1 LTDDLP
7 VLSFGGMGTALSRF
21 RKMPALL
28 AVGGIVLVWLSAVP
42 PASAEEEI
50 YKYLDD
56 AGTLNFT
63 SDWGSVPD
71 KYRHTAERL
80 HPSPTVPP
88 AVPATPK
95 LPPDVRTVQAVG
107 EHRMGDHD
115 TRYDAERLAVEAA
128 KRNALEQV
136 ATHVESVTVANNLDL
151 TRDEIRSYTAG
162 LVLVQNQ
169 QITTRLDG
177 NDITIHAELT
187 AQIDANE
194 VVEAIDALRANDD
207 ARVELAALKQEND
220 QLQSQLTSVNAQLA
234 GAADPQQAQ
243 LLAQER
249 QGLLDQAQSNAL
261 ISQAWTDY
269 LIAQRVTAPYPWFVV
284 GQARSLLWQA
294 WNLRPKNPHLPAVQR
309 AIAPQAVVPVPV
321 PSFSQSPHP
330 NRSQPPTWPTGRA
343 FSPPNRTGAPP
354 PNLPPTIHQ
363 FHPLP
368 PQPITR
374 QPFKMAPAPGR
385 HLSPRGEGGPRRG
398 GGGRQR

>member
-1 LTDDLP
+1 MD
-7 VLSFGGMGTALSRF
+7 TARPRIRQVS
-21 RKMPALL
+21 AGL
-28 AVGGIVLVWLSAVP
+28 AAGGIMLVWMSSVA
-42 PASAEEEI
+42 PASADDEI
-50 YKYLDD
+50 YKYIDD

-63 SDWGSVPD
+63 SDWGAVPD

-80 HPSPTVPP
+80 HPSPTAPP
-88 AVPATPK
+88 APAQPK
-95 LPPDVRTVQAVG
+95 ALPPDIRTVQAVG
-107 EHRMGDHD
+107 EYRMGDHD

-162 LVLVQNQ
+162 LVLVQSQ
-169 QITTRLDG
+169 QITTRLEG
-177 NDITIHAELT
+177 NAIIIHAELT
-187 AQIDANE
+187 AQVDANE
-194 VVEAIDALRANDD
+194 VAQAIAALRANDD

-220 QLQSQLTSVNAQLA
+220 QLQSQLTTLNAQLA

-243 LLAQER
+243 ALAQER

-294 WNLRPKNPHLPAVQR
+294 WNLRPGNPHLPAVQR
-309 AIAPQAVVPVPV
+309 VIAPQATGPVPG
-321 PSFSQSPHP
+321 PSFGQSPLP
-330 NRSQPPTWPTGRA
+330 NRSQPPTWPTGRP
-343 FSPPNRTGAPP
+343 FSPSNRTGAPP
-354 PNLPPTIHQ
+354 PALPPTIHQ

-368 PQPITR
+368 PQPIVR
-374 QPFKMAPAPGR
+374 QPFQMAPAPSR

-398 GGGRQR
+398 GGRQR